1 MPATAFKKVGV
12 LIGCRG
18 VVFAKLTK
26 DDSTGVIYETELH
39 SAPGVVEVA
48 LTALTSSDNLGAD
61 DVALYEILNSVDGF
75 DLSMTMASLGND
87 GRAFLLGNKIDDNG
101 VLIESSDDIA
111 PYVAMGL
118 ITARSDGSDDYIWL
132 YKGQFVQSDATFRT
146 KEKGQVNWQTPT
158 VKASFAPRI
167 NDKRIRAILHS
178 KDDSSQ
184 EALKTFFD
192 APYTPVISAPAA
204 TAETGETTGTEE

>member
-1 MPATAFKKVGV
+1 MPVTAFKKVGV

-18 VVFAKLTK
+18 VVFAKLKK
-26 DDSTGVIYETELH
+26 DDATGVEYETELK

-61 DVALYEILNSVDGF
+61 DVALYETLNSVDGF
-75 DLSMTMASLGND
+75 DVSITMASLGND
-87 GRAFLLGNKIDDNG
+87 GRAFLLGNTIDSNG

-146 KEKGQVNWQTPT
+146 REKGQVNWQTPT

-167 NDKRIRAILHS
+167 SDKRIRAILHS
-178 KDDSSQ
+178 KDEKSQ
-184 EALKTFFD
+184 TALKTFFD
-192 APYTPVISAPAA
+192 SVYTPVPAEA
-204 TAETGETTGTEE
+204 AAE

>member
-1 MPATAFKKVGV
+1 MTATAFNKVGV

-26 DDSTGVIYETELH
+26 DDSTGVTYETEIK

-75 DLSMTMASLGND
+75 DVSIVMASLGND
-87 GRAFLLGNKIDDNG
+87 ARAFLLGNKIDDNG

-118 ITARSDGSDDYIWL
+118 ITARSDVQMLWRHGRIPVFSGWL
-132 YKGQFVQSDATFRT
+132 VQ
-146 KEKGQVNWQTPT
+146 
-158 VKASFAPRI
+158 
-167 NDKRIRAILHS
+167 
-178 KDDSSQ
+178 
-184 EALKTFFD
+184 
-192 APYTPVISAPAA
+192 
-204 TAETGETTGTEE
+204 

>member
-1 MPATAFKKVGV
+1 MSAFKKVGV
-12 LIGCRG
+12 RIGCRD
-18 VVFAKLTK
+18 VVFAKLQS
-26 DDSTGVIYETELH
+26 DNSEGVTYDTEIM
-39 SAPGVVEVA
+39 SAPGVVEIA
-48 LTALTSSDNLGAD
+48 LTALVSSDNLGAD

-75 DLSMTMASLGND
+75 DVSIVMASLGND

-111 PYVAMGL
+111 PYVAMGFKS
-118 ITARSDGSDDYIWL
+118 ARSDGSDDYIWL
-132 YKGQFVQSDATFRT
+132 YKGQFAQSDATFRT

-178 KDDSSQ
+178 ADDASQ
-184 EALKTFFD
+184 TALKTFFD
-192 APYTPVISAPAA
+192 APYAPVIAEAA
-204 TAETGETTGTEE
+204 AASEDGEAEE

>member
-1 MPATAFKKVGV
+1 MPATAFNKVGV

-26 DDSTGVIYETELH
+26 DDSEGVTYETEIK

-75 DLSMTMASLGND
+75 DVNIVMASLGND

-132 YKGQFVQSDATFRT
+132 YKGQFAQSDATFRT

-178 KDDSSQ
+178 KDEKSQ
-184 EALKTFFD
+184 TVLKTFFD
-192 APYTPVISAPAA
+192 SVYTPTIAA
-204 TAETGETTGTEE
+204 AAAE